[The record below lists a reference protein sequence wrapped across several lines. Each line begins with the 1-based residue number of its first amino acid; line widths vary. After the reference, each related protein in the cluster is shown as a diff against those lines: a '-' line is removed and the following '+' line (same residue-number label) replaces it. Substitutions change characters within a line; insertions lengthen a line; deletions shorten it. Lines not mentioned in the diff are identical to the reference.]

1 MVKLQRKGW
10 DIEHVAA
17 LDLLMEGV
25 AEEESGEGEGEG

>member
-17 LDLLMEGV
+17 LDLLMEGE